1 MDPAELRRKNY
12 IPPEAMPFKTSLTFT
27 YDCGE
32 FEKGMDL
39 ALKMADWDGFAK
51 RKAESKKNGK
61 LRGLGM
67 SNTIERAAAAS
78 LEGAEIRFDRGGT
91 VQIFSGSINQGQG
104 HETTFKQVV
113 ADKLGVHPNDI
124 EYIQGDTDKVFFGEG
139 TGGSRSATMSGSAFY
154 QAGEKVIAKA
164 KAIAAHNMKVDVAD
178 INFDE
183 GIFSS
188 TKTNQTTT
196 IKDVAQDASI
206 RRSCRRTWRPACSP
220 PRSTRRTSRTSRT
233 ASTSARSRSIPE
245 TGKVEVVKY
254 NVVDDVGTVMN
265 PLLLKGQIVGGV
277 AMGVGQIL
285 KEDINFDADGQL
297 TTGSFMDYAMPRA
310 HDFSRDRGQGQ
321 SGADQD
327 QPDRRQGRGRS
338 RLRRRDAG
346 GGERAGQCARRVR
359 RQAHRDAGDAGAGVA
374 GDRQWEG
381 WIRTMAQMTH
391 AEIKEKMIWAGKV
404 LVNEG
409 QDDFT
414 RGHISVRL
422 PDNPS
427 LFFMKCHSVGL
438 DEITA
443 ENILTIDLEG
453 KVVAGTSRR
462 HSEVYIHSEIFK
474 VRPDVHCI
482 LHTHPL
488 YSIVWSGGGRPLK
501 AISQPAA
508 LFHNAIGIYTDTIN
522 LIRSHE
528 MGAGVAQGARA
539 AQRGDAEEP
548 RHRHRGADHRRGGDP
563 HHHVRER
570 RADPSARRSRR
581 RHRAAVPG
589 CRHRAAQARHQPA
602 GSVRGEFRLSGAARQ
617 APGVVTQG
625 GKR

>member
-1 MDPAELRRKNY
+1 
-12 IPPEAMPFKTSLTFT
+12 
-27 YDCGE
+27 
-32 FEKGMDL
+32 MDL
-39 ALKMADWDGFAK
+39 ALKMADWAGFAK
-51 RKAESKKNGK
+51 RKAELKKNGK

-67 SNTIERAAAAS
+67 SNTIERAAAAE
-78 LEGAEIRFDRGGT
+78 LRGRRNPLRPRRHGADFLRQHQPGPGPRDDVQAGGGR
-91 VQIFSGSINQGQG
+91 QARRASGRHRVHPGRHRQGVLRRRHRRLALG
-104 HETTFKQVV
+104 HHVG
-113 ADKLGVHPNDI
+113 LGVL
-124 EYIQGDTDKVFFGEG
+124 
-139 TGGSRSATMSGSAFY
+139 

-164 KAIAAHNMKVDVAD
+164 KAIAAHNLKVDVAD
-178 INFDE
+178 INFNE

-196 IKDVAQDASI
+196 IKDVAQDAFN
-206 RRSCRRTWRPACSP
+206 PAKLP
-220 PRSTRRTSRTSRT
+220 KDMEAGLFAT
-233 ASTSARSRSIPE
+233 AVYKADVENFPNGVHICEVEVDPE
-245 TGKVEVVKY
+245 TGKTDVVKY

-285 KEDINFDADGQL
+285 KEDINFDAGGQL

-310 HDFSRDRGQGQ
+310 HDFCAVEVKANPVPTKTNPLGVK
-321 SGADQD
+321 GAGEAGCVGAM
-327 QPDRRQGRGRS
+327 PAVANALVNALAEFGVKHIEMPATPERVWRRS
-338 RLRRRDAG
+338 TTARRDNN
-346 GGERAGQCARRVR
+346 
-359 RQAHRDAGDAGAGVA
+359 
-374 GDRQWEG
+374 
-381 WIRTMAQMTH
+381 MQMTH

-508 LFHNAIGIYTDTIN
+508 LFHNAVGIYTDTIN

-528 MGAGVAQGARA
+528 MGAGVAEALGPHSVVMLKNHGIVTAAPTVEEVVIRTIMFENA
-539 AQRGDAEEP
+539 AQIQLIAEAAGDIAPEFP
-548 RHRHRGADHRRGGDP
+548 R
-563 HHHVRER
+563 
-570 RADPSARRSRR
+570 
-581 RHRAAVPG
+581 
-589 CRHRAAQARHQPA
+589 
-602 GSVRGEFRLSGAARQ
+602 
-617 APGVVTQG
+617 
-625 GKR
+625 